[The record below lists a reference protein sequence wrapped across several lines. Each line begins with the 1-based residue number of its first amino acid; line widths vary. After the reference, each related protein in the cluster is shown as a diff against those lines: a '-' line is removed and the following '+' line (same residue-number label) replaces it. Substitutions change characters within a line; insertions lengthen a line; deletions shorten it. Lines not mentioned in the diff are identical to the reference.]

1 MMRIPVV
8 ASQLFSHGN
17 VTSGIEFHSSISNA
31 DKHVGITGMIDK
43 LEGSTANA
51 PSMAWV
57 ALSSTMTIRFA
68 PFTRFL
74 ASRTEICSPVNS
86 PSFVRIRTGQ
96 SVNSPLPWIELA

>member
-51 PSMAWV
+51 AVDGLGCAKFYNDDSLRSLYAFPGFSHRNLLTRELPQLCPYANG
-57 ALSSTMTIRFA
+57 AIRK
-68 PFTRFL
+68 
-74 ASRTEICSPVNS
+74 
-86 PSFVRIRTGQ
+86 
-96 SVNSPLPWIELA
+96 